1 MLESFKTA
9 LFEAIKGK
17 IASLFSPRSSLLVK
31 QTICKPVK
39 NEKQR
44 KQRFFNSACHILIIE
59 NEVDKVS
66 YEIGA
71 TKQTWL
77 VSIIA
82 LKVTKDEVAMFRAK
96 VSFLCECFSLFSIHY
111 Q

>member
-1 MLESFKTA
+1 MKNSESR
-9 LFEAIKGK
+9 G
-17 IASLFSPRSSLLVK
+17 FSIRPS
-31 QTICKPVK
+31 
-39 NEKQR
+39 
-44 KQRFFNSACHILIIE
+44 CHILIIA
-59 NEVDKVS
+59 NEVGKVS

-96 VSFLCECFSLFSIHY
+96 VSFLCECFSLFSVHY